1 MKKKSIIK
9 QVYQLLGMAVLAV
22 LIALPVQAQ
31 TEKSVESFSELEEM
45 EDINTENLKQIH
57 KVAEKYPEFS
67 YKYTMEDGE
76 IQDVVV
82 TGVDNTVDKKR
93 LEVAIFDLESNKN
106 MMKAKP
112 NRIGVFY
119 SVDKDPEYKGEME
132 LDRKIQS
139 NLKYPEKV
147 KNWGLEGTI
156 FVKFVVDENGEIP
169 FATTSSNIETSREN
183 YLKDLQEQAVE
194 AVKATSGEWEPGKVK
209 DVDVAS
215 LAVVPITF
223 DFEKDPAIRALIR

>member
-1 MKKKSIIK
+1 MKKKNFIK
-9 QVYQLLGMAVLAV
+9 TAFKLLFMLGLAAF
-22 LIALPVQAQ
+22 IMLPAYGQR
-31 TEKSVESFSELEEM
+31 EKTVESISELEEM
-45 EDINTENLKQIH
+45 EDINTDLLKQIH
-57 KVAEKYPEFS
+57 KVAQEYPEFS
-67 YKYTMEDGE
+67 YKYTIEDGE

-82 TGVDNTVDKKR
+82 TGVDNTVDRKR
-93 LEVAIFDLESNKN
+93 LEVSIFDLKSNKN

-119 SVDKDPEYKGEME
+119 SVDEEPEYQGEME
-132 LDRKIQS
+132 LNRAIQS
-139 NLKYPEKV
+139 NLKYPEKA

-169 FATTSSNIETSREN
+169 YATTSSNIETSREN
-183 YLKDLQEQAVE
+183 YLNDLREQAVE
-194 AVKATSGEWEPGKVK
+194 AVKATSGNWEPGKVE

-215 LAVVPITF
+215 MAVVPVTF